1 VETGA
6 QRFSFRNGLAEL
18 HLRELLDPVV
28 ERLLID
34 MAYSSLPGLRS
45 GEDYEWSKTNHE
57 LNELVS
63 QARWHMLGNLER
75 INQVC
80 RFSNLRCRGLRD
92 VETTAIHTL
101 PPGQADSVSRVFQ
114 PQCAHSFSNK
124 LGRKCSA
131 PTSDIDGGLHL
142 WEYLADGGH
151 HLRRILKRI

>member
-1 VETGA
+1 MT
-6 QRFSFRNGLAEL
+6 
-18 HLRELLDPVV
+18 
-28 ERLLID
+28 
-34 MAYSSLPGLRS
+34 YSSLPGLSS
-45 GEDYEWSKTNHE
+45 GEDYEWSKANHE

-80 RFSNLRCRGLRD
+80 RFANLRCRGLRD

-114 PQCAHSFSNK
+114 PQCAHSFSSK

-131 PTSDIDGGLHL
+131 PDPTSMADSTSGNTSRMADTTFAAFWSAYEWNNSMTTGL
-142 WEYLADGGH
+142 
-151 HLRRILKRI
+151 